1 LGAKLA
7 VCGALLLL
15 VLLVYRCGQAIAQET
30 EKRSAFTSETS
41 FWLRE
46 HLARRAGE
54 QQKLQKITKTIALT
68 RRARLLTLCVARAT
82 AFSMAP
88 KKRPP
93 RAAPP
98 SAKRAKATAPVV
110 TMPPGFHDEWRLI
123 KELRKDRT
131 AVVDTMGCERLADPR
146 ASEKDRRY
154 HVLVSL
160 MLSSQTKDTVNAAVM
175 GALKARG
182 LSVKRILD
190 ETSEDEFHEL
200 IKPVGF
206 HNVKTKNIR
215 RATQILRDEYDE
227 DVPNTMEELLALPGV
242 GPKMALLVLKCAF
255 DITAGISVDTHVH
268 RISNQLGWTGGAPT
282 LDKNS
287 FACKEPEKTRK
298 ALEQWVPRD
307 DWGDVN
313 WLLVGL
319 GQEVQTEKP
328 KLLRKAL
335 ASSDPAYAVAF
346 LGRIGMDTA
355 KVAKAEGLELVT

>member
-1 LGAKLA
+1 
-7 VCGALLLL
+7 
-15 VLLVYRCGQAIAQET
+15 
-30 EKRSAFTSETS
+30 
-41 FWLRE
+41 
-46 HLARRAGE
+46 
-54 QQKLQKITKTIALT
+54 
-68 RRARLLTLCVARAT
+68 
-82 AFSMAP
+82 
-88 KKRPP
+88 
-93 RAAPP
+93 
-98 SAKRAKATAPVV
+98 
-110 TMPPGFHDEWRLI
+110 MPPGFNDEWRLI

-131 AVVDTMGCERLADPR
+131 AVVDTMGCERLADPQ

-190 ETSEDEFHEL
+190 ETTEDELHEL

-227 DVPNTMEELLALPGV
+227 DVPNTMEALLALPGV

-268 RISNQLGWTGGAPT
+268 RISNQLGWTGGQPT
-282 LDKNS
+282 LDKGE
-287 FACKEPEKTRK
+287 FPCKEPEKTRK
-298 ALEQWVPRD
+298 ALEQWVPRN

-335 ASSDPAYAVAF
+335 DSSDPAYAVAF
-346 LGRIGMDTA
+346 LGRIGMDCA

>member
-1 LGAKLA
+1 
-7 VCGALLLL
+7 
-15 VLLVYRCGQAIAQET
+15 
-30 EKRSAFTSETS
+30 
-41 FWLRE
+41 
-46 HLARRAGE
+46 
-54 QQKLQKITKTIALT
+54 
-68 RRARLLTLCVARAT
+68 
-82 AFSMAP
+82 MAP

-98 SAKRAKATAPVV
+98 SAKRAKATTPVV
-110 TMPPGFHDEWRLI
+110 TMPPGFKDEWRLI

-131 AVVDTMGCERLADPR
+131 AVVDTMGCERLADPH

-215 RATQILRDEYDE
+215 KATQILRDQYDE
-227 DVPNTMEELLALPGV
+227 EVPSTMEALLALPGV

-282 LDKNS
+282 LDKAA
-287 FACKEPEKTRK
+287 FPCKDPEKTRK

-335 ASSDPAYAVAF
+335 DSSDPAYAVAF

>member
-1 LGAKLA
+1 
-7 VCGALLLL
+7 
-15 VLLVYRCGQAIAQET
+15 
-30 EKRSAFTSETS
+30 
-41 FWLRE
+41 
-46 HLARRAGE
+46 
-54 QQKLQKITKTIALT
+54 
-68 RRARLLTLCVARAT
+68 
-82 AFSMAP
+82 MAP

-98 SAKRAKATAPVV
+98 SAKRAKATTPVV
-110 TMPPGFHDEWRLI
+110 TMPTGWADEWRLI

-131 AVVDTMGCERLADPR
+131 AVVDTMGCERLADPQ

-215 RATQILRDEYDE
+215 KATQILRDQYDE
-227 DVPNTMEELLALPGV
+227 EVPSTMEALLALPGV

-268 RISNQLGWTGGAPT
+268 RISNQLGWTGGTLCGNQNVTAPAKIST
-282 LDKNS
+282 QAALQRWTRLRS
-287 FACKEPEKTRK
+287 PAKT
-298 ALEQWVPRD
+298 PRRR
-307 DWGDVN
+307 G
-313 WLLVGL
+313 
-319 GQEVQTEKP
+319 
-328 KLLRKAL
+328 KLW
-335 ASSDPAYAVAF
+335 SSGCRATTGA
-346 LGRIGMDTA
+346 T
-355 KVAKAEGLELVT
+355 

>member
-1 LGAKLA
+1 
-7 VCGALLLL
+7 
-15 VLLVYRCGQAIAQET
+15 
-30 EKRSAFTSETS
+30 
-41 FWLRE
+41 
-46 HLARRAGE
+46 
-54 QQKLQKITKTIALT
+54 
-68 RRARLLTLCVARAT
+68 
-82 AFSMAP
+82 MAP

-110 TMPPGFHDEWRLI
+110 TMPPGFNDEWRLI

-131 AVVDTMGCERLADPR
+131 AVVDTMGCERLADPE

-190 ETSEDEFHEL
+190 ETTEDEFHEL

-215 RATQILRDEYDE
+215 RATQILRDQYGE
-227 DVPNTMEELLALPGV
+227 DVPNTMEALLALPGV

-268 RISNQLGWTGGAPT
+268 RISNQLGWTGGEPT
-282 LDKNS
+282 LDKS
-287 FACKEPEKTRK
+287 QFPCRDPEKTRK

-335 ASSDPAYAVAF
+335 DSSDPAYAVAF
-346 LGRIGMDTA
+346 LGRIGMDCA

>member
-1 LGAKLA
+1 M
-7 VCGALLLL
+7 LL
-15 VLLVYRCGQAIAQET
+15 VDHCGQAIARRRR
-30 EKRSAFTSETS
+30 KLSAFSLKTGCFGCPESICSES
-41 FWLRE
+41 RC
-46 HLARRAGE
+46 
-54 QQKLQKITKTIALT
+54 QKTIKTIALT
-68 RRARLLTLCVARAT
+68 RRARLLTLCAVRAT

-98 SAKRAKATAPVV
+98 SAKRAKATAPAV
-110 TMPPGFHDEWRLI
+110 TMPPGFNDEWRLI

-215 RATQILRDEYDE
+215 RATQILRDQYDE
-227 DVPNTMEELLALPGV
+227 EVPSTMEALLALPGV

-268 RISNQLGWTGGAPT
+268 RISNQLGWTGGALCGNHLLDGASARWRGSDNLLT
-282 LDKNS
+282 L
-287 FACKEPEKTRK
+287 
-298 ALEQWVPRD
+298 
-307 DWGDVN
+307 
-313 WLLVGL
+313 
-319 GQEVQTEKP
+319 
-328 KLLRKAL
+328 
-335 ASSDPAYAVAF
+335 
-346 LGRIGMDTA
+346 
-355 KVAKAEGLELVT
+355 

>member
-1 LGAKLA
+1 
-7 VCGALLLL
+7 
-15 VLLVYRCGQAIAQET
+15 
-30 EKRSAFTSETS
+30 
-41 FWLRE
+41 
-46 HLARRAGE
+46 
-54 QQKLQKITKTIALT
+54 
-68 RRARLLTLCVARAT
+68 
-82 AFSMAP
+82 MAP

-98 SAKRAKATAPVV
+98 SAKRAKATTPVV
-110 TMPPGFHDEWRLI
+110 TMPPGFKDEWRLI

-131 AVVDTMGCERLADPR
+131 AVVDTMGCERLADPQ

-215 RATQILRDEYDE
+215 KATQILRDEYDE
-227 DVPNTMEELLALPGV
+227 DVPNTMEQLLALPGV

-268 RISNQLGWTGGAPT
+268 RISNQLGWTGGALCGNQNVTAPDT
-282 LDKNS
+282 HCLIS
-287 FACKEPEKTRK
+287 TQAALQRSTR
-298 ALEQWVPRD
+298 
-307 DWGDVN
+307 VN
-313 WLLVGL
+313 
-319 GQEVQTEKP
+319 
-328 KLLRKAL
+328 
-335 ASSDPAYAVAF
+335 F
-346 LGRIGMDTA
+346 HA
-355 KVAKAEGLELVT
+355 KIRRRRGKR

>member
-1 LGAKLA
+1 
-7 VCGALLLL
+7 
-15 VLLVYRCGQAIAQET
+15 
-30 EKRSAFTSETS
+30 
-41 FWLRE
+41 
-46 HLARRAGE
+46 
-54 QQKLQKITKTIALT
+54 
-68 RRARLLTLCVARAT
+68 
-82 AFSMAP
+82 MAP

-98 SAKRAKATAPVV
+98 SAKRAKATTPVV
-110 TMPPGFHDEWRLI
+110 TMPPGFKDEWRLI

-190 ETSEDEFHEL
+190 ETTEDEFHEL

-335 ASSDPAYAVAF
+335 DSSDPAYAVAF

>member
-1 LGAKLA
+1 MS
-7 VCGALLLL
+7 
-15 VLLVYRCGQAIAQET
+15 Q
-30 EKRSAFTSETS
+30 
-41 FWLRE
+41 RE
-46 HLARRAGE
+46 HLARRAGC
-54 QQKLQKITKTIALT
+54 QKTIKTIAFT
-68 RRARLLTLCVARAT
+68 RRARLLTLCAVRST
-82 AFSMAP
+82 SLMAP

-98 SAKRAKATAPVV
+98 SAKRAKATAPAV
-110 TMPPGFHDEWRLI
+110 TMPPGFNDEWRLI

-131 AVVDTMGCERLADPR
+131 AVVDTMGCERLADPK

-190 ETSEDEFHEL
+190 ETTEDEFHEL

-227 DVPNTMEELLALPGV
+227 DVPNTMEALLALPGV

-268 RISNQLGWTGGAPT
+268 RISNQLGWTGGALCGNQNVTAPDSLFDFYTGGAPT
-282 LDKNS
+282 LDKAA
-287 FACKEPEKTRK
+287 FPCKDPEKTRK

-307 DWGDVN
+307 EWGDVN

-335 ASSDPAYAVAF
+335 DSSDPAYAAAF

-355 KVAKAEGLELVT
+355 KVAKAEGLELT

>member
-1 LGAKLA
+1 
-7 VCGALLLL
+7 
-15 VLLVYRCGQAIAQET
+15 
-30 EKRSAFTSETS
+30 
-41 FWLRE
+41 
-46 HLARRAGE
+46 
-54 QQKLQKITKTIALT
+54 
-68 RRARLLTLCVARAT
+68 
-82 AFSMAP
+82 MAP

-93 RAAPP
+93 RAAPA

-110 TMPPGFHDEWRLI
+110 TMPPGFNDEWRLI

-131 AVVDTMGCERLADPR
+131 AVVDTMGCERLADPA

-227 DVPNTMEELLALPGV
+227 DVPNTMEALLALPGV

-268 RISNQLGWTGGAPT
+268 RISNQLGWTGGEPT
-282 LDKNS
+282 LDKNK
-287 FACKEPEKTRK
+287 FPAKDPEKTRK

-335 ASSDPAYAVAF
+335 DSSDPAYAVAF

>member
-1 LGAKLA
+1 
-7 VCGALLLL
+7 
-15 VLLVYRCGQAIAQET
+15 
-30 EKRSAFTSETS
+30 
-41 FWLRE
+41 
-46 HLARRAGE
+46 
-54 QQKLQKITKTIALT
+54 
-68 RRARLLTLCVARAT
+68 
-82 AFSMAP
+82 MAP

-98 SAKRAKATAPVV
+98 SAKRAKATTPVV
-110 TMPPGFHDEWRLI
+110 TMPPGFKDEWRLI

-131 AVVDTMGCERLADPR
+131 AVVDTMGCERLADPQ

-215 RATQILRDEYDE
+215 KATQILRDQYDE
-227 DVPNTMEELLALPGV
+227 EVPSTMEALLALPGV

-268 RISNQLGWTGGAPT
+268 RISNQLGWTGGTLCGNQNVTAPARRF
-282 LDKNS
+282 LHRRRSNVGQG
-287 FACKEPEKTRK
+287 C
-298 ALEQWVPRD
+298 VPLQRPRED
-307 DWGDVN
+307 AESSGAVGAARRLGRRELAARGAGPGGPDGEAEVATEGAG
-313 WLLVGL
+313 LVGS
-319 GQEVQTEKP
+319 GV
-328 KLLRKAL
+328 R
-335 ASSDPAYAVAF
+335 
-346 LGRIGMDTA
+346 GRVFGAHRDGHG
-355 KVAKAEGLELVT
+355 EGREGRGAGARNMTSIS

>member
-1 LGAKLA
+1 
-7 VCGALLLL
+7 
-15 VLLVYRCGQAIAQET
+15 
-30 EKRSAFTSETS
+30 
-41 FWLRE
+41 
-46 HLARRAGE
+46 
-54 QQKLQKITKTIALT
+54 
-68 RRARLLTLCVARAT
+68 
-82 AFSMAP
+82 MAP

-98 SAKRAKATAPVV
+98 SAKRAKATTPVV
-110 TMPPGFHDEWRLI
+110 TMPTGWADEWRLI

-131 AVVDTMGCERLADPR
+131 AVVDTMGCERLADPQ

-215 RATQILRDEYDE
+215 KATQILRDQYDE
-227 DVPNTMEELLALPGV
+227 EVPSTMEALLALPGV

-282 LDKNS
+282 LDKS
-287 FACKEPEKTRK
+287 KFPCKDLCGNQQVRRVHPTT
-298 ALEQWVPRD
+298 LH
-307 DWGDVN
+307 
-313 WLLVGL
+313 
-319 GQEVQTEKP
+319 
-328 KLLRKAL
+328 
-335 ASSDPAYAVAF
+335 
-346 LGRIGMDTA
+346 
-355 KVAKAEGLELVT
+355 

>member
-1 LGAKLA
+1 
-7 VCGALLLL
+7 
-15 VLLVYRCGQAIAQET
+15 
-30 EKRSAFTSETS
+30 
-41 FWLRE
+41 
-46 HLARRAGE
+46 
-54 QQKLQKITKTIALT
+54 
-68 RRARLLTLCVARAT
+68 
-82 AFSMAP
+82 MAP

-110 TMPPGFHDEWRLI
+110 TMPPGFNDEWRLI

>member
-1 LGAKLA
+1 
-7 VCGALLLL
+7 
-15 VLLVYRCGQAIAQET
+15 
-30 EKRSAFTSETS
+30 
-41 FWLRE
+41 
-46 HLARRAGE
+46 
-54 QQKLQKITKTIALT
+54 
-68 RRARLLTLCVARAT
+68 
-82 AFSMAP
+82 MAP

-98 SAKRAKATAPVV
+98 SAKRAKATTPVV
-110 TMPPGFHDEWRLI
+110 TMPAGWADEWRLI

-131 AVVDTMGCERLADPR
+131 AVVDTMGCERLADPQ

-175 GALKARG
+175 GALKAQG

-206 HNVKTKNIR
+206 HNVKTKNILK
-215 RATQILRDEYDE
+215 ATQILRDEYDE
-227 DVPNTMEELLALPGV
+227 DVPNTMEALLALPGV

-268 RISNQLGWTGGAPT
+268 RISNQLGWTGGALCGNQIGARRPSSNSLFDFHTGGAPT
-282 LDKNS
+282 LDKARS
-287 FACKEPEKTRK
+287 PARTPRRRGKLWSSGC
-298 ALEQWVPRD
+298 LETTG
-307 DWGDVN
+307 GDVN

-319 GQEVQTEKP
+319 GQEGADGEAEVTEGAGGVGSGIRGRLSP
-328 KLLRKAL
+328 GE
-335 ASSDPAYAVAF
+335 
-346 LGRIGMDTA
+346 LG
-355 KVAKAEGLELVT
+355 

>member
-1 LGAKLA
+1 MLFSLKPADLA
-7 VCGALLLL
+7 QRASG
-15 VLLVYRCGQAIAQET
+15 RQES
-30 EKRSAFTSETS
+30 RS
-41 FWLRE
+41 RK
-46 HLARRAGE
+46 
-54 QQKLQKITKTIALT
+54 QQRLQTPAKTIALT
-68 RRARLLTLCVARAT
+68 RRARLLTLCAVRAT

-98 SAKRAKATAPVV
+98 SAKRAKATAPAV
-110 TMPPGFHDEWRLI
+110 TMPPGFNDEWRLI

-227 DVPNTMEELLALPGV
+227 DVPNTMEALLALPGV

-255 DITAGISVDTHVH
+255 DITAGISVAARVE
-268 RISNQLGWTGGAPT
+268 STGPV
-282 LDKNS
+282 
-287 FACKEPEKTRK
+287 ER
-298 ALEQWVPRD
+298 
-307 DWGDVN
+307 
-313 WLLVGL
+313 
-319 GQEVQTEKP
+319 
-328 KLLRKAL
+328 
-335 ASSDPAYAVAF
+335 
-346 LGRIGMDTA
+346 
-355 KVAKAEGLELVT
+355 

>member
-1 LGAKLA
+1 M
-7 VCGALLLL
+7 LL
-15 VLLVYRCGQAIAQET
+15 VDHCGQATARET
-30 EKRSAFTSETS
+30 ENAALLASVTS

-46 HLARRAGE
+46 HLLGE
-54 QQKLQKITKTIALT
+54 QESSKRLQKITKTITLT
-68 RRARLLTLCVARAT
+68 RRASVLALCAVRST
-82 AFSMAP
+82 SLMAP

-98 SAKRAKATAPVV
+98 SAKRAKATTPVV
-110 TMPPGFHDEWRLI
+110 TMPPGFKDEWRLI

-131 AVVDTMGCERLADPR
+131 AVVDTMGCERLADPQ

-215 RATQILRDEYDE
+215 KATQILRDEYDE
-227 DVPNTMEELLALPGV
+227 EVPSTMEELLALPGV

-268 RISNQLGWTGGAPT
+268 RISNQLGWTGGPPT
-282 LDKNS
+282 LDKGEFACTDPEWTSS
-287 FACKEPEKTRK
+287 FAAPSTRT
-298 ALEQWVPRD
+298 P
-307 DWGDVN
+307 
-313 WLLVGL
+313 
-319 GQEVQTEKP
+319 
-328 KLLRKAL
+328 
-335 ASSDPAYAVAF
+335 SSC
-346 LGRIGMDTA
+346 
-355 KVAKAEGLELVT
+355 

>member
-1 LGAKLA
+1 MDH
-7 VCGALLLL
+7 
-15 VLLVYRCGQAIAQET
+15 CGQAIARET

-46 HLARRAGE
+46 HLASESRK
-54 QQKLQKITKTIALT
+54 QQRLQTPAKTIAFT
-68 RRARLLTLCVARAT
+68 RRARLLTLCAVRST
-82 AFSMAP
+82 SLMAP

-98 SAKRAKATAPVV
+98 SAKRAKATTPVV
-110 TMPPGFHDEWRLI
+110 TMPPGFKDEWRLI

-131 AVVDTMGCERLADPR
+131 AVVDTMGCERLADPQ

-215 RATQILRDEYDE
+215 KATQILRDEYDE
-227 DVPNTMEELLALPGV
+227 DVPNTMEALLALPGV

-268 RISNQLGWTGGAPT
+268 RISNQLGWTGGA
-282 LDKNS
+282 LCGN
-287 FACKEPEKTRK
+287 
-298 ALEQWVPRD
+298 Q
-307 DWGDVN
+307 
-313 WLLVGL
+313 
-319 GQEVQTEKP
+319 
-328 KLLRKAL
+328 
-335 ASSDPAYAVAF
+335 
-346 LGRIGMDTA
+346 IGARRQLT
-355 KVAKAEGLELVT
+355 V

>member
-1 LGAKLA
+1 
-7 VCGALLLL
+7 
-15 VLLVYRCGQAIAQET
+15 
-30 EKRSAFTSETS
+30 
-41 FWLRE
+41 
-46 HLARRAGE
+46 
-54 QQKLQKITKTIALT
+54 
-68 RRARLLTLCVARAT
+68 
-82 AFSMAP
+82 MAP

-98 SAKRAKATAPVV
+98 SAKRAKATAPSV
-110 TMPPGFHDEWRLI
+110 TMPPGFNDEWRLI

-131 AVVDTMGCERLADPR
+131 AAVDTMGCERLADPK

-227 DVPNTMEELLALPGV
+227 DVPNTMEALLALPGV

-268 RISNQLGWTGGAPT
+268 RISNQLGWTGGVPT
-282 LDKNS
+282 LDKNE
-287 FACKEPEKTRK
+287 FPCKDLRGNQPVRRVHVRPGSVDRRGTGIASPSSRRR
-298 ALEQWVPRD
+298 VD
-307 DWGDVN
+307 GV
-313 WLLVGL
+313 
-319 GQEVQTEKP
+319 EVD
-328 KLLRKAL
+328 AN
-335 ASSDPAYAVAF
+335 V
-346 LGRIGMDTA
+346 M
-355 KVAKAEGLELVT
+355 

>member
-1 LGAKLA
+1 MLFSLKPADLA
-7 VCGALLLL
+7 QRASG
-15 VLLVYRCGQAIAQET
+15 RQES
-30 EKRSAFTSETS
+30 RS
-41 FWLRE
+41 RK
-46 HLARRAGE
+46 
-54 QQKLQKITKTIALT
+54 QQRLQTPAKTIALT
-68 RRARLLTLCVARAT
+68 RRARLLTLCAVRAT

-110 TMPPGFHDEWRLI
+110 TMPPGFNDEWRLI

-131 AVVDTMGCERLADPR
+131 AVVDTMGCERLADPK

-190 ETSEDEFHEL
+190 ETTEDEFHEL

-227 DVPNTMEELLALPGV
+227 DVPNTMEALLALPGV

-282 LDKNS
+282 LDKGE
-287 FACKEPEKTRK
+287 FPCKDLCGNQPVCRV
-298 ALEQWVPRD
+298 LISR
-307 DWGDVN
+307 
-313 WLLVGL
+313 
-319 GQEVQTEKP
+319 
-328 KLLRKAL
+328 R
-335 ASSDPAYAVAF
+335 
-346 LGRIGMDTA
+346 
-355 KVAKAEGLELVT
+355 

>member
-1 LGAKLA
+1 
-7 VCGALLLL
+7 
-15 VLLVYRCGQAIAQET
+15 
-30 EKRSAFTSETS
+30 
-41 FWLRE
+41 
-46 HLARRAGE
+46 
-54 QQKLQKITKTIALT
+54 
-68 RRARLLTLCVARAT
+68 
-82 AFSMAP
+82 MAP

-98 SAKRAKATAPVV
+98 SAKRAKATTPVV
-110 TMPPGFHDEWRLI
+110 TMPTGWADEWRLI

-131 AVVDTMGCERLADPR
+131 AVVDTMGCERLADPH

-215 RATQILRDEYDE
+215 KATQILRDQYDE
-227 DVPNTMEELLALPGV
+227 EVPSTMEALLALPGV

-282 LDKNS
+282 LDKNE
-287 FACKEPEKTRK
+287 FRCKDPEKTRK

-335 ASSDPAYAVAF
+335 DSSDPAYAVAF